1 MSDSAELY
9 PCGVK
14 VRIPSLGLNSATTP
28 TGIEKRLDLSLTLSQ
43 ALSNY
48 QCILTTLIHYA
59 LLSYIYFIRIQYS
72 PRKNDHF
79 NGPVFSKRTCVSDT
93 LNMQLT
99 FTDDAIET
107 ICPETVTYC
116 KAKESITN
124 FWRINSRAKKHPAA
138 TKRRIRTEP
147 KGIIFQLPWKQ
158 SVVLTMNN
166 H

>member
-9 PCGVK
+9 PCGVR

-28 TGIEKRLDLSLTLSQ
+28 TGIEKRLDLSLTMSQ
-43 ALSNY
+43 STLY
-48 QCILTTLIHYA
+48 QCIFNDDIECTAVL
-59 LLSYIYFIRIQYS
+59 YFIRIQYS

-147 KGIIFQLPWKQ
+147 KGIIIQLPWKQ
-158 SVVLTMNN
+158 SVVSMNN